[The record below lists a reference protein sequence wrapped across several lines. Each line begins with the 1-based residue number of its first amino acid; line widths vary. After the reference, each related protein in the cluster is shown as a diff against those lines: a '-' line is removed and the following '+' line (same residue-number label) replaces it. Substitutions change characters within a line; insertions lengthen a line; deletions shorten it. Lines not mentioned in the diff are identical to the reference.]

1 MVTTHRRP
9 ASRCPHC
16 AGEFEPARTVTHCV
30 DCGYI
35 PGQGA
40 D

>member
-16 AGEFEPARTVTHCV
+16 SGEFKPAQTVTHCP

>member
-16 AGEFEPARTVTHCV
+16 AGEFEPAPTVTHCA